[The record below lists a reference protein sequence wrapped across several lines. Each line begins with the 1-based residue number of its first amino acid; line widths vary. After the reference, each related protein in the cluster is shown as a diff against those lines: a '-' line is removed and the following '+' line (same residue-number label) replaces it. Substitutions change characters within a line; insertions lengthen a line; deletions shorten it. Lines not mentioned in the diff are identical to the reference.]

1 MMKIIYRQSF
11 DGAIALFPE
20 QKEGKFIQSYSSTGQ
35 HSLANPD
42 LIKELPKPTWNDVI
56 SLMDELNEI
65 GYQDDVP
72 SVLFVQAVASYFDN
86 DDDRIQFL
94 EDLDEETP
102 QLYWNLLQGKQN
114 LDAYLGL
121 FEGDTYQLAEQTLT
135 EKGVFNLIP
144 RCYVDVIHYARE
156 QFMFYKQFT
165 FEGKT
170 YVVTDEDF

>member
-1 MMKIIYRQSF
+1 MMKIIYRQTSE
-11 DGAIALFPE
+11 DTIALFPE
-20 QKEGKFIQSYSSTGQ
+20 LKEGKFIQCYASNGE
-35 HSLANPD
+35 HFLAVASLAE
-42 LIKELPKPTWNDVI
+42 ELPKPTWSDVV

-65 GYQDDVP
+65 GYQNDVP

-102 QLYWNLLQGKQN
+102 QLYWSLLQGKRN
-114 LDAYLGL
+114 LDAYVKL

-135 EKGVFNLIP
+135 EKGVFDLIP
-144 RCYVDVIHYARE
+144 RCYIDVAHYARE
-156 QFMFYKQFT
+156 QFMFYEQFT

-170 YVVTDEDF
+170 YVVTDEGF

>member
-1 MMKIIYRQSF
+1 MMKIIYRASP
-11 DGAIALFPE
+11 DGTLALFPE
-20 QKEGKFIQSYSSTGQ
+20 EKEGEFIQSYAAIGQ
-35 HSLANPD
+35 HSLATPD
-42 LIKELPKPTWNDVI
+42 LIDELPKPTWRAVV

-102 QLYWNLLQGKQN
+102 QLYWNLRQGKQN
-114 LDAYLGL
+114 LDAYLAL

-135 EKGVFNLIP
+135 EKGVFDLIP
-144 RCYVDVIHYARE
+144 RCYIDVAHYARE
-156 QFMFYKQFT
+156 QFMFLEQFT
-165 FEGKT
+165 FKGKT
-170 YVVTDEDF
+170 YVVVDEGF